1 MSSSA
6 VSAVT
11 NVTDPCTSS
20 DRQKREKNAGVH
32 SHMRTAVPSERRANL
47 VEISPK
53 SGRRTQEETK
63 VISSGLP
70 PVLLVDPAVHATPVF
85 PRLWRRVVPP
95 QRPRRERDT
104 IWAPGPIPRR
114 HDFPEIPRPQS
125 IAFVAIRRLSWCTEP
140 PFSSVREVRYA
151 SVHTKTMHW
160 VE

>member
-11 NVTDPCTSS
+11 NVTDPRTSS

-53 SGRRTQEETK
+53 SGRRTQETK
-63 VISSGLP
+63 VISSGFP

-95 QRPRRERDT
+95 QRPRRERDDL
-104 IWAPGPIPRR
+104 GPRSNPTTSWFPRNS
-114 HDFPEIPRPQS
+114 E
-125 IAFVAIRRLSWCTEP
+125 AAINRLC
-140 PFSSVREVRYA
+140 RNQA
-151 SVHTKTMHW
+151 SFLVHRTTLFFCP
-160 VE
+160 